1 MRRKL
6 CGRGLEVGEMEHLNV
21 DGAGNCLG
29 ERQDSIVTDHLLF
42 GAFELGK
49 YPLRLV
55 ERNLTER

>member
-1 MRRKL
+1 
-6 CGRGLEVGEMEHLNV
+6 MEHLNV